1 MSKNFYDILQVN
13 KNATKEEIK
22 KSYKKLALHYHPDK
36 NKDEHAID
44 KFKEIAEAY
53 NTLSDDEKRKNY
65 DMFGNNDEQF
75 SGDPFSAFNDIFNQL
90 N

>member
-22 KSYKKLALHYHPDK
+22 KSYKKLALHFHPDK
-36 NKDEHAID
+36 NKDENAID

-53 NTLSDDEKRKNY
+53 NT
-65 DMFGNNDEQF
+65 
-75 SGDPFSAFNDIFNQL
+75 
-90 N
+90 